1 VIWPFITIVLGLFF
15 GSFLNVCIYRIP
27 RSESVIWPGSHCPN
41 CGRKIK
47 PWDNIPIVSYI
58 VLLGKCRSCSAK
70 ISPRYPLVEALSALL
85 ALGMLYRFGL
95 NVPFV
100 IYYIWACALLVITFI
115 DIDYQIIPDS
125 LSIGGIIAGL
135 ILVYWLPVSYRD
147 SLIGLVL
154 GAGLLTAVIY
164 GYYFLTGKQGMGG
177 GDVKLL
183 GMIGVFTGWEGV
195 LFTIFMGSLAGT
207 LFGIPWAFV
216 QKKTMKAA
224 IPFGPFLALGALIY
238 VFWGT
243 QLIDWYFGFLR

>member
-1 VIWPFITIVLGLFF
+1 VTWPFITIVLGLFI

-27 RSESVIWPGSHCPN
+27 RSESIVWPSSHCQN

-47 PWDNIPIVSYI
+47 PWDNIPILSYI

-135 ILVYWLPVSYRD
+135 VLVYWLPVSYRD
-147 SLIGLVL
+147 SVIGLVL
-154 GAGLLTAVIY
+154 GAGLLTAIIY

-195 LFTIFMGSLAGT
+195 VFTIFMGSLVGT

-224 IPFGPFLALGALIY
+224 IPFGPFLALGSLIY
-238 VFWGT
+238 VFWGA
-243 QLIDWYFGFLR
+243 QLINWYFGFLS